1 MSSFLTERDN
11 ILVEELCDSINVAFD
26 EGDRNEIEFDIGSAR
41 PPRYIWEEVAERANR
56 VGHVAVLDGPTL
68 IVTRRSEGQA

>member
-11 ILVEELCDSINVAFD
+11 ILVEELCDSINEAFD
-26 EGDRNEIEFDIGSAR
+26 EADRSEIEFDIAHAQ

-56 VGHVAVLDGPTL
+56 VGHVAVLDGQTL
-68 IVTRRSEGQA
+68 TVTRRSKGPV

>member
-1 MSSFLTERDN
+1 VSSFLTERDN

-26 EGDRNEIEFDIGSAR
+26 EADRSEIEFDIGHAQ

-56 VGHVAVLDGPTL
+56 VGHAAVFDGQTL
-68 IVTRRSEGQA
+68 TVTRRSKGPA